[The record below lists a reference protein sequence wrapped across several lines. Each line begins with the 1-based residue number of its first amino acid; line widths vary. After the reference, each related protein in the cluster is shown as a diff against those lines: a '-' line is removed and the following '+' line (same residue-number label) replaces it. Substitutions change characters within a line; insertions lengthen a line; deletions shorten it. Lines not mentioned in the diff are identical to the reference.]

1 MYKLNLWAEE
11 SLEYVANSV
20 EAEGL
25 KLKETKAG
33 VKVYFDIISVPVH
46 PIKAYF
52 KAIPY
57 SQKHWNSWMLN
68 MEGDQNQM
76 GLFMTIDDWYYDSTR
91 A

>member
-1 MYKLNLWAEE
+1 MSQCISLSYRIDQRQKQIISEWNSEVYKLNLWAEE

-57 SQKHWNSWMLN
+57 SQKH
-68 MEGDQNQM
+68 
-76 GLFMTIDDWYYDSTR
+76 
-91 A
+91 

>member
-1 MYKLNLWAEE
+1 MSQYISLSYRIDQRQKQIISEWNSEVYKLNLWAEE

-33 VKVYFDIISVPVH
+33 VKVYFDIIPVPVH

-57 SQKHWNSWMLN
+57 SQKH
-68 MEGDQNQM
+68 
-76 GLFMTIDDWYYDSTR
+76 
-91 A
+91 